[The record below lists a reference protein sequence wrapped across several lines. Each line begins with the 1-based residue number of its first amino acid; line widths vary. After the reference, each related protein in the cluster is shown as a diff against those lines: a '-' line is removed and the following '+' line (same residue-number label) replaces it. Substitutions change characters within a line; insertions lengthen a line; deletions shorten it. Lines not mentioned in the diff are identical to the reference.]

1 MSIIMVEEIQDVLI
15 AEDDID
21 DFEVLQ
27 EVLNN
32 LSLQIIVNHAENGE
46 VLMKIIHEKI
56 PDMLFLDLVLPC
68 KNGKTCIQ
76 EIRANKKFDNLPII
90 VYSTLRD
97 PESIE
102 FCFRSGSNL
111 YVHKPDTYT
120 GIMEAIQRIFSLN
133 WKTAR
138 YYPSRSEF
146 VLNPDHP
153 S

>member
-32 LSLQIIVNHAENGE
+32 LSLQIIVNHAENGD

-76 EIRANKKFDNLPII
+76 EIRADKKFDNLPII

-111 YVHKPDTYT
+111 YVH
-120 GIMEAIQRIFSLN
+120 
-133 WKTAR
+133 
-138 YYPSRSEF
+138 
-146 VLNPDHP
+146 
-153 S
+153 